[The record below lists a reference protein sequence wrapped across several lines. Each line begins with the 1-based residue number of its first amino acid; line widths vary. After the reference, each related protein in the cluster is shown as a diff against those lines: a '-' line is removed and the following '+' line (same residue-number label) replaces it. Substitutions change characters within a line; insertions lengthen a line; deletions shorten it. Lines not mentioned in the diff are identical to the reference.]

1 MSQDYTDNK
10 PNIQTLFPEGATT
23 LSGEGVAGFQRIETW
38 LTPDRLRNE
47 FLFGIPL
54 ISPMNNQEMSDDLLK
69 VFIRRAA
76 SHLETKCKVTVS
88 PQQKFD
94 RIEFDRVKYLQ
105 GWNQLVLKYGNVQS
119 VQEVSIRA
127 VDSVSSP
134 YNNNPSVDQA
144 EGSVLYS
151 VPLDWIDVS
160 YATKGILHFVP
171 LQTTFSSY
179 GVVGPSA
186 GAAAPLFAIFSQLQW
201 IPAFWAVKYTVGFKE
216 NAVPSEINQLI
227 GDYAALNILSQLS
240 ALNRTTSQSI
250 SVDGTSQSTTTPG
263 PQIYAKR
270 CEDLEKEIIALED
283 LIKHRFGKA
292 DMFMQF
298 I

>member
-1 MSQDYTDNK
+1 MSQNYSDNK

-23 LSGEGVAGFQRIETW
+23 LSGEGVAGFQRVEAF

-54 ISPMNNQEMSDDLLK
+54 VSPINQQEMSDDLLK

-76 SHLETKCKVTVS
+76 SHLETKLKVTVS
-88 PQQKFD
+88 PQQKID
-94 RIEFDRVKYLQ
+94 RIEFDRTKYLQ

-127 VDSVSSP
+127 VNSVTAP
-134 YNNNPSVDQA
+134 YNLNPGQSQA

-151 VPLDWIDVS
+151 VPLDWIDIS

-201 IPAFWAVKYTVGFKE
+201 IPSFWSVKYTVGFQE
-216 NAVPSEINQLI
+216 NAVPSEFNELI
-227 GDYAALNILSQLS
+227 GSYAAMNVLSQLGP
-240 ALNRTTSQSI
+240 LNRTTSQSI
-250 SVDGTSQSTTTPG
+250 SVDGTSQGTATPG
-263 PQIYAKR
+263 PQIYALR
-270 CEDLEKEIIALED
+270 YQQLEEKVKDLED
-283 LIKHRFGKA
+283 LIKHRYGKA
-292 DMFMQF
+292 ATFMQF